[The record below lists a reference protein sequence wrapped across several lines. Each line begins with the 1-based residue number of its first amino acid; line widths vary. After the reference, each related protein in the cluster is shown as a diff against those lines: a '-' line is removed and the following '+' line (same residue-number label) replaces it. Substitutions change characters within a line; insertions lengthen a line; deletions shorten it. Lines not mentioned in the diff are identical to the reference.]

1 MSFVYQPYGLNGDQQ
16 GEYGR
21 NLFIRKDGSMQ
32 HLGGK
37 KEINAAPGDR
47 IRIETLGDGGY
58 GEV

>member
-1 MSFVYQPYGLNGDQQ
+1 ML
-16 GEYGR
+16 
-21 NLFIRKDGSMQ
+21 

-37 KEINAAPGDR
+37 NEINAAPGDR